1 MDLISVL
8 ILAVLQGL
16 TEFLPVSSSGH
27 VVIGAA
33 LLRDF
38 GGRPTVDIVEVSVAL
53 HVGTLFSILVFY
65 RRSILDLL
73 AKDRRTIIL
82 LLVGTIPAVV
92 VGIPL
97 KVFGTDLLESPLLAG
112 VMLPVT
118 GLVLLTLPRLH
129 QGDADYNDASLI
141 SAFKIG
147 LAQAI
152 AILPGISRSG
162 MTITAGVEAGFTRR
176 SAATFSFLLAIVA
189 IAGGGVLEAKDLIA
203 EGPGATPLAYL
214 TAGVFVSFL
223 VGLAALWWVVRW
235 LQSGRLWYFA
245 YWCIPVGIIT
255 IIWQLVV
262 RFA

>member
-8 ILAVLQGL
+8 ILAVVQGL

-33 LLRDF
+33 LLREF
-38 GGRPTVDIVEVSVAL
+38 GGQPTVDIVEVNVAL

-65 RRSILDLL
+65 HRSILKLL
-73 AKDRRTIIL
+73 TDDRRTIAL
-82 LLVGTIPAVV
+82 LLIGTIPAVI

-97 KVFGTDLLESPLLAG
+97 KVFGTPLLESPLLAG
-112 VMLPVT
+112 IMLPVT
-118 GLVLLTLPRLH
+118 GLVLLTLPRLK
-129 QGDADYNDASLI
+129 QGEANYNDARWF

-162 MTITAGVEAGFTRR
+162 MTITAGVESGFTRQ

-189 IAGGGVLEAKDLIA
+189 IAGGGVLEAKDMITD
-203 EGPGATPLAYL
+203 GPGATPLAYL
-214 TAGVFVSFL
+214 AAGVFVSFL

-235 LQSGRLWYFA
+235 LQSGRLQYFA

-255 IIWQLVV
+255 IIWQLAAKIV
-262 RFA
+262 